1 MTDDT
6 ENAEEKA
13 QWQKTGGFAADT
25 ERVTFTVTEDLLAEW
40 EDEAEDQGFDNRS
53 DYFRTLIA
61 EARAYRNNDVRDPST
76 AEQRIQQLQTEV
88 ERLEQKL
95 AQEQQQG
102 SGRVSF
108 DDPRFITQFLSENYQ
123 PLSEILQAIVES
135 GALNDLVRQP
145 VEDQLYYLA
154 QEGEVA
160 YERGWGWK
168 LTNDGNG
175 GGER

>member
-1 MTDDT
+1 MTENT

-13 QWQKTGGFAADT
+13 QWKETGGFAADT
-25 ERVTFTVTEDLLAEW
+25 ERVTFTVKQDLLAEW
-40 EDEAEDQGFDNRS
+40 KDEAETDGFDNRS
-53 DYFRTLIA
+53 DYLRTLIA

-76 AEQRIQQLQTEV
+76 AEQRIQQLQSEIDRLET
-88 ERLEQKL
+88 RLEQ
-95 AQEQQQG
+95 EQREG

-108 DDPRFITQFLSENYQ
+108 DDPRFITRFLTEDYR
-123 PLSEILQAIVES
+123 PLSEILQDIVES

-154 QEGEVA
+154 QEDNVE

-168 LTNDGNG
+168 HTNG
-175 GGER
+175 GDGR